1 MRRDRRLL
9 LAMLSFAASLIAWA
23 TQAWITKLYIDA
35 AVLGGWEWFAET
47 FSVEAPPSGPEVYCF
62 DYCAPEL
69 PFLFG
74 WVGVAAFALGWIML
88 AYAWWKPRI

>member
-9 LAMLSFAASLIAWA
+9 FATCLFAASLIAGVI
-23 TQAWITKLYIDA
+23 QAWITKLYIDA
-35 AVLGGWEWFAET
+35 AVLGNWAWFAET
-47 FSVEAPPSGPEVYCF
+47 FSVDAPSGPELFCF

-74 WVGVAAFALGWIML
+74 WVGLTAFSIGWITL